1 MKRILVSGTI
11 GLAVIIA
18 LTISAQA
25 GPKGGHLH
33 GEYSMIGTRTCVQ
46 ASGGADFTPPNYSL
60 PVGGG
65 TTRTSHYNAIL
76 RLYGDGTGEFVDK
89 VLQINHNAVGPSAIP
104 TFPTLGFTD
113 RCDTTYQGAEDGTI
127 QLSFHNCVATSLW
140 NVAGVFSSSDV
151 GPLSVTVSANGDT
164 LLLSNVAMEPDVE
177 TTWTCGRDSSGQA
190 DCTQI
195 LSPQKR
201 ICARSFTAIRLSP
214 RP

>member
-1 MKRILVSGTI
+1 MKRIPVASTI
-11 GLAVIIA
+11 GLALIIA
-18 LTISAQA
+18 SAMSAQA
-25 GPKGGHLH
+25 EPQLSNLH

-46 ASGGADFTPPNYSL
+46 ASGGADFAPPNYSL
-60 PVGGG
+60 PGGGG

-76 RLYGDGTGEFVDK
+76 RFYGDGTGEFIDK
-89 VLQINHNAVGPSAIP
+89 VLQINHNLVGPGA
-104 TFPTLGFTD
+104 FPTLGFTN

-151 GPLSVTVSANGDT
+151 GPLSMTVSANGDT
-164 LLLSNVAMEPDVE
+164 LLLSNVDNEPDPDVE
-177 TTWTCGRDSSGQA
+177 TTWTCGRDSFGQA

-214 RP
+214 

>member
-1 MKRILVSGTI
+1 MKTKFVWVILVLLST
-11 GLAVIIA
+11 IA
-18 LTISAQA
+18 LSPVALA
-25 GPKGGHLH
+25 APKGSNLH

-46 ASGGADFTPPNYSL
+46 ASGGGDFAPPNYSL
-60 PVGGG
+60 PALGG

-76 RLYGDGTGEFVDK
+76 RFYGDGTGELVDK
-89 VLQINHNAVGPSAIP
+89 VLQINHNAVGPGA
-104 TFPTLGFTD
+104 FPTLGFTD
-113 RCDTTYQGAEDGTI
+113 RCDTTYQDAEDGTI

-140 NVAGVFSSSDV
+140 NVAGVFSTSDV

-164 LLLSNVAMEPDVE
+164 LLMSNVGLEPDVE

-195 LSPQKR
+195 ISPQKR

-214 RP
+214 QP